1 MFKAYGKETTD
12 KLEQNVY
19 KNENKLKDIPYS
31 LMRRFNIDKISNFHK
46 FSFILT
52 MPIKTLTGLLS
63 EISQNGFNIRIGE
76 QAN

>member
-1 MFKAYGKETTD
+1 
-12 KLEQNVY
+12 
-19 KNENKLKDIPYS
+19 
-31 LMRRFNIDKISNFHK
+31 MRRFNIDKISNFHK

-52 MPIKTLTGLLS
+52 MPVKTLTGLLS